1 MQRGSLWPGLVF
13 LFSCWNASVSAVLSI
28 CKTKAPTL
36 TDCPPTTQ
44 VGMCSLG
51 PEPCLSHERH
61 LRFCLYYASQE
72 CWVSRHR
79 RAHTDSLLL
88 LNSFHICFYIMW
100 AQAVLRLSLPLS
112 FFFFFCITLS
122 LITLKCTQLGVGII
136 VVVQA
141 SLLPHYTHTFQLGLF
156 DFSIIVWG
164 PTILSHPV
172 LHCFYE
178 WMIFHCVVKSHFW
191 LFLIVGHVGYFWF
204 LPIQHKATY
213 RVLFCFGGM
222 WGVYSASWVCTRK
235 CNSENIWRLCV

>member
-1 MQRGSLWPGLVF
+1 MLISWATFKILFILCQPG
-13 LFSCWNASVSAVLSI
+13 VLSL
-28 CKTKAPTL
+28 KAQKGPHGLL
-36 TDCPPTTQ
+36 TFIKFISYLFLYNVGTGCTQ
-44 VGMCSLG
+44 TFSAPFL
-51 PEPCLSHERH
+51 
-61 LRFCLYYASQE
+61 
-72 CWVSRHR
+72 
-79 RAHTDSLLL
+79 
-88 LNSFHICFYIMW
+88 
-100 AQAVLRLSLPLS
+100 
-112 FFFFFCITLS
+112 FFFFCITLL

-141 SLLPHYTHTFQLGLF
+141 SLLPHYTRTFQLGLF

-172 LHCFYE
+172 LHCVYE

-235 CNSENIWRLCV
+235 CNSGNIWRLCV